1 VPVLDNFRARIAS
14 WIARAQPTAE
24 QLVADRMGGRS
35 PRAVTGDAAMRH
47 SAVWACR
54 RLRGDL
60 ISTMP
65 VDAYRRI
72 NGIQVE
78 VAKPPMLVNPGG
90 DRVDILEW
98 MYSSQG
104 DLDMYGN
111 TFGIITERNALGLPA
126 RIDLQPV
133 EQCTVLQRKG
143 VLKYRICGTEYDPK
157 DVWHERQFTVS
168 GLPVGLSPIAYAA
181 YGISGYLSAQQ
192 FAADWFASGGVPTA
206 VLKNTAKVLNKPEAT
221 QVKTQFKAAV
231 ENHDIFVTGAD
242 WEYSMIS
249 VPANQTQFIE
259 MMQFSVNDIARY
271 LGCPGDVIDA
281 AVSGQSITYASID
294 QRNLQLLIMN
304 LQPAITRR
312 ERALSLWLPRGQFVK
327 LNANAAVLRMDPKTR
342 AEVVK
347 MRIESRTLT
356 PDEARGY
363 ENEQP
368 LTEEQYAQFDRLWPA
383 KAATPTGAKA

>member
-1 VPVLDNFRARIAS
+1 MLDKFRARVAS
-14 WIARAQPTAE
+14 WISRTQPTAE
-24 QLVADRMGGRS
+24 QLLAERLGGRS
-35 PRAVTGDAAMRH
+35 PRVVTGETAMRH

-168 GLPVGLSPIAYAA
+168 GLPVGLSPVAYAA
-181 YGISGYLSAQQ
+181 MGISSYLSAQQ
-192 FAADWFASGGVPTA
+192 FAADWFGSGGVPSA
-206 VLKNTAKVLNKPEAT
+206 ILKNSAKTLNKPEAAS
-221 QVKTQFKAAV
+221 VKAQSKAAV
-231 ENHDIFVTGAD
+231 EGHDVFVTGAD
-242 WEYSMIS
+242 WEYNMIT

-259 MMQFSVNDIARY
+259 MMGFSINDIARFF
-271 LGCPGDVIDA
+271 GCPGDVIDA
-281 AVSGQSITYASID
+281 AVAGQSITYASID

-347 MRIESRTLT
+347 TRIESRTLT
-356 PDEARGY
+356 PDEARAL
-363 ENEQP
+363 ENELP
-368 LTEEQYAQFDRLWPA
+368 LDEAQYAQFDRLWPA

>member
-1 VPVLDNFRARIAS
+1 MFDKLRTALGKWALRS
-14 WIARAQPTAE
+14 QPTPE
-24 QLVADRMGGRS
+24 QLLADRMGVRAGRV
-35 PRAVTGDAAMRH
+35 VTGETAMRH

-65 VDAYRRI
+65 IDAYRRV
-72 NGIQVE
+72 NGIQIE
-78 VAKPPMLVNPGG
+78 VAKPPMLVTPGG
-90 DRVDILEW
+90 ERVDVLEW

-104 DLDMYGN
+104 DLDTYGN
-111 TFGIITERNALGLPA
+111 TFGVITERNALGLPA

-133 EQCTVLQRKG
+133 TECSVLQRDG

-168 GLPVGLSPIAYAA
+168 GLAVGLSPIAYAA
-181 YGISGYLSAQQ
+181 YGISSYLSAQQ

-206 VLKNTAKVLNKPEAT
+206 VLKNAAKTLNKSEAAL
-221 QVKTQFKAAV
+221 VKSQFKAAV
-231 ENHDIFVTGAD
+231 DGHDIFVTGAD

-271 LGCPGDVIDA
+271 FGCPGDVIDA

-294 QRNLQLLIMN
+294 QRNLQLLIHN

-312 ERALSLWLPRGQFVK
+312 EAALSRWLPRGQFVK
-327 LNANAAVLRMDPKTR
+327 LNTDAILRMDPKTR

-347 MRIESRTLT
+347 MRIDSRTLS
-356 PDEARGY
+356 PDEARAL
-363 ENEQP
+363 ENELP
-368 LTEEQYAQFDRLWPA
+368 LDEAQYAQFDRLWPA

>member
-1 VPVLDNFRARIAS
+1 MLNNIRARVAS
-14 WIARAQPTAE
+14 WISRAQPTAE
-24 QLVADRMGGRS
+24 QLVAERLGVRSGRV
-35 PRAVTGDAAMRH
+35 VTGDTAMRH

-78 VAKPPMLVNPGG
+78 VAKPPMLVTPGG

-104 DLDMYGN
+104 DLDVYGN
-111 TFGIITERNALGLPA
+111 TFGVITERNALGLPA

-133 EQCTVLQRKG
+133 AECSVLQRKG

-168 GLPVGLSPIAYAA
+168 GLPVGLSPVAYAA
-181 YGISGYLSAQQ
+181 YGIGAYLSAQQ
-192 FAADWFASGGVPTA
+192 FAADWFSSGGIPSA
-206 VLKNTAKVLNKPEAT
+206 ILKNSAKTLNKSEAAG
-221 QVKTQFKAAV
+221 VKTQFKAAV
-231 ENHDIFVTGAD
+231 ENHDVFVTGAD
-242 WEYSMIS
+242 WEYSMIT

-259 MMQFSVNDIARY
+259 MMQFSVSDIARY
-271 LGCPGDVIDA
+271 FGCPGDVIDA

-294 QRNLQLLIMN
+294 QRNLQLLIHN

-312 ERALSLWLPRGQFVK
+312 EHAMSRWLPRGQFVK
-327 LNANAAVLRMDPKTR
+327 LNTDAILRMDPKTR
-342 AEVVK
+342 AEVVRT
-347 MRIESRTLT
+347 RIESRTLT
-356 PDEARGY
+356 PDEARAF
-363 ENEQP
+363 ENQLP
-368 LTEEQYAQFDRLWPA
+368 LDEAQYAQFDRLWPA